1 MGLVGLNQSIRL
13 SDNDVIC
20 FCSPLL
26 RAYRF
31 SLTENNKVSE
41 NEKENDKVG
50 ENEKENDKVG
60 ENEKENDKV
69 GENASQ
75 NSNVSSAS
83 QNSDGKRRRI
93 PKKMFDL

>member
-60 ENEKENDKV
+60 EN
-69 GENASQ
+69 ASQ